1 MKIILEDNIGGF
13 LYDLGV
19 GKDFLN
25 NTHTKGIT
33 IKDLC
38 WRNLLNRRPFG
49 EPLLLVVGADV
60 GKTHREKNTQKAEIM
75 RVPDAICDRNHKTKR

>member
-33 IKDLC
+33 IKDIKIKNFCLSKCTIHENEKTSHKEGEDLC
-38 WRNLLNRRPFG
+38 
-49 EPLLLVVGADV
+49 
-60 GKTHREKNTQKAEIM
+60 KTYI
-75 RVPDAICDRNHKTKR
+75 